1 MSHLVP
7 MTDEQREESKQ
18 KRLKDQQFAR
28 ENLYISSKD
37 EQFHRDLAAKFGVR
51 MPSWWI
57 PGSEVKY
64 IRRACKK
71 LNVEVSDF
79 VESTGFKNVKE
90 LAEFNPK
97 WSAFGLVSLV
107 LEWYSENNQQKAC

>member
-1 MSHLVP
+1 MSQLVP
-7 MTDEQREESKQ
+7 ITAEQREESKQ

-37 EQFHRDLAAKFGVR
+37 EQFHRDLAAKLGVR

-71 LNVEVSDF
+71 LNVEVSEF
-79 VESTGFKNVKE
+79 IESTGFKNIKE
-90 LAEFNPK
+90 LSESNPK
-97 WSAFGLVSLV
+97 WTAFGLVSLV
-107 LEWYSENNQQKAC
+107 LEWYSQNNAQKA

>member
-7 MTDEQREESKQ
+7 ITAEQREESKQ

-37 EQFHRDLAAKFGVR
+37 EQFHSELASTLGVR

-71 LNVEVSDF
+71 LGVEASDF

-107 LEWYSENNQQKAC
+107 LEYYNERGLV

>member
-28 ENLYISSKD
+28 ESYKISYAD
-37 EQFHRDLAAKFGVR
+37 GVFWREKASEYGLR
-51 MPSWWI
+51 MPSWWVG
-57 PGSEVKY
+57 GSETKY

-71 LNVEVSDF
+71 LGIDVNSF
-79 VESTGFKNVKE
+79 VESTGFNNLSE
-90 LAEFNPK
+90 LARNNAKFT
-97 WSAFGLVSLV
+97 AFGLVGLV
-107 LEWYSENNQQKAC
+107 IEFKEHQNV